1 MSVSLKVHNL
11 KIRIVG
17 ALLYHVL
24 KEGMFS
30 SFSPAAPWRR
40 KWQPTLAF
48 LPGESHG
55 QRSLAGYCPW
65 DHKES
70 DTTEHSSCSQPVT
83 GLSDVPVPSFSAQER
98 SPQLR
103 TTCLG
108 VPHGPGLQSEPP
120 SLSPFIGITP
130 AWRTEGAPYLLLLLP
145 PPSFTGMSPRKSP
158 VHIKP
163 FWCLLLRGH
172 KLAQQKYSGMPLVL

>member
-1 MSVSLKVHNL
+1 
-11 KIRIVG
+11 
-17 ALLYHVL
+17 
-24 KEGMFS
+24 MFS
-30 SFSPAAPWRR
+30 SFPPVAPWRR
-40 KWQPTLAF
+40 KWQPTPAF
-48 LPGESHG
+48 FPGEPHG
-55 QRSLAGYCPW
+55 QRSLAGYCRGL
-65 DHKES
+65 KES

-83 GLSDVPVPSFSAQER
+83 GLSDILVPSFPAQER
-98 SPQLR
+98 SPQLG

-120 SLSPFIGITP
+120 PLSPFVGITP
-130 AWRTEGAPYLLLLLP
+130 SWRTEGAPCLLLLLP
-145 PPSFTGMSPRKSP
+145 PPSFMVMSPSKSP